1 VQYVWWKEKIKN
13 KNKIR
18 VPVQRNAF
26 SRRTSIHTAAAV
38 LANKCNP
45 LSYRLDSVVIF
56 SSTPDFSRLSGTLVY
71 TPKRTHTDKDIILC
85 VLVLSL
91 QTKKKPSVNY
101 YSYRKTFAETI
112 MPTVGYIHAIVVGEN
127 ILTMSID
134 VQIRVSIV

>member
-1 VQYVWWKEKIKN
+1 
-13 KNKIR
+13 

-26 SRRTSIHTAAAV
+26 SRRTSIHAAAAV

-71 TPKRTHTDKDIILC
+71 APQRTHTDKDITLC

-91 QTKKKPSVNY
+91 QKKTVRELLLSSENVCRDDNADCCRLHARD
-101 YSYRKTFAETI
+101 SCRKK
-112 MPTVGYIHAIVVGEN
+112 Y
-127 ILTMSID
+127 ILTTSTD
-134 VQIRVSIV
+134 VQITVLVI